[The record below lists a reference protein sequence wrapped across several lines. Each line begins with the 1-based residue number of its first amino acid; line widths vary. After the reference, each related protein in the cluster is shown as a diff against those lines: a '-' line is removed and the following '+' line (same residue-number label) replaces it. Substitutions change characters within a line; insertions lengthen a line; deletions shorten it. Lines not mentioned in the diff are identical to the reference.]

1 MTNTTTRTQ
10 ILDTAKQAINVD
22 RAGQYGS
29 AEDGFAAIEQI
40 WSALD
45 KARGP
50 RDRGPVDVALY
61 LNAVKMVRAA
71 TNPQHAD
78 TWTDLCGYS
87 ALGGELAAIADECP
101 ECGRAVPCAAWW
113 CHHPRAM
120 RGRVE

>member
-1 MTNTTTRTQ
+1 MKFTT
-10 ILDTAKQAINVD
+10 AMFNV
-22 RAGQYGS
+22 R
-29 AEDGFAAIEQI
+29 
-40 WSALD
+40 
-45 KARGP
+45 
-50 RDRGPVDVALY
+50 PVDVALY

-101 ECGRAVPCAAWW
+101 ECGRAAPCTAWW
-113 CHHPRAM
+113 CPHPRAM